1 MSKQRKPKPETPAE
15 RKAILLWPFI
25 DFAEQGEDQ
34 LVAYL
39 THVGI
44 NDVMVK
50 YAGNV
55 ELAVLAHYRIGN
67 SDHYDIDKAARD
79 LAAWPPIARRIA
91 EVRAERRH

>member
-34 LVAYL
+34 LAAYL
-39 THVGI
+39 RHVGI

-55 ELAVLAHYRIGN
+55 EKAVCAHYRIGD
-67 SDHYDIDKAARD
+67 SDHYDYEKAGKD
-79 LAAWPPIARRIA
+79 LASWPPIARRLA
-91 EVRAERRH
+91 EVRAERKE